1 LIKEELG
8 INGEDLQGSAMEAAI
23 SSFVMF
29 AIGAILPVIPFFF
42 IGGLQAV
49 LLSAAFSGVGLF
61 FIGGIIT
68 LFTGKSVWYSGF
80 RQVIFGLLAAAITF
94 GIGKLIGV
102 SIAG

>member
-1 LIKEELG
+1 
-8 INGEDLQGSAMEAAI
+8 
-23 SSFVMF
+23 MF